1 LQLQN
6 STQKGEE
13 RKKKCPVRGNKVF
26 YLATTMKSKPYV
38 ARNKKYS

>member
-13 RKKKCPVRGNKVF
+13 RKKKWPVRGNNVF
-26 YLATTMKSKPYV
+26 FLGTTMKNKPCV
-38 ARNKKYS
+38 ARNKN